1 MGQTV
6 KIKICNLSRSPKTSL
21 SYKVPMLWEL
31 SQPVVFPCLWATF
44 FVRRSFAAIYF
55 YLETTSGNKRTI
67 IIIIRDCYDCHQDI
81 FLYLTEQQ
89 QHRLTT
95 SFSNM
100 LKEKEHTEKLLEGDA
115 DGWTRIGLQLKK
127 LHPTLFSELWTG
139 KLKQWTMN
147 NKVLEHWSVNFSC
160 SQAVFLELFNFMWRP
175 ASLLVKSFNSR
186 Y

>member
-6 KIKICNLSRSPKTSL
+6 KIKICNLSKKTSL
-21 SYKVPMLWEL
+21 SSKVTMLWEL
-31 SQPVVFPCLWATF
+31 SQPVVYPCLWTTF

-67 IIIIRDCYDCHQDI
+67 IIIQDCYDRHQDV
-81 FLYLTEQQ
+81 FFYLTEQQ
-89 QHRLTT
+89 QHRWTT

-127 LHPTLFSELWTG
+127 LHPTLSSELWTG
-139 KLKQWTMN
+139 KSKQWTMN
-147 NKVLEHWSVNFSC
+147 NDHWSVNFPC
-160 SQAVFLELFNFMWRP
+160 SQAVSLELFNFMGRP